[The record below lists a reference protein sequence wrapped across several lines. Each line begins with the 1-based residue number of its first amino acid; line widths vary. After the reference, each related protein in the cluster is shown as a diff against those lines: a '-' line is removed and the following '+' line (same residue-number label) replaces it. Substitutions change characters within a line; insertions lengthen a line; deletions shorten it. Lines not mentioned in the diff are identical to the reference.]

1 MALTTSPIGGGRVA
15 VRTPAGST
23 IVWPERPRADAGG
36 GDQPETILEVVIA
49 RLRALNADPA
59 TKSRQ
64 ISLAVTRCEEA
75 LHWLTADPGRERSDS
90 A

>member
-23 IVWPERPRADAGG
+23 VVWPGRGGADSVA
-36 GDQPETILEVVIA
+36 GDQPEAILEIVIA

-75 LHWLTADPGRERSDS
+75 LHWLTADPGRERSHS